1 VAFLDGIT
9 VLDLASVGPAA
20 RTSRWLSDFGASVV
34 KVGPVP
40 AHGGVQLTP
49 PFHAY
54 SGHRGMER
62 VLLDLKAPAGV
73 ETFLRLASA
82 ADVVIESFRP
92 GVADRLGVGFDAVR
106 SVRPSVVYC
115 STTGYGQHGPRAQW
129 AGHDL
134 NYQGVSGYLDLTGR
148 DGSGQPPVPGATL
161 ADGAGGGLHAVAS
174 ILAALIRARTGGE
187 GAYLDVAAADG
198 MLALMALPVDEFLAE
213 GTEPGP
219 GRSLL
224 TGRYACYGV
233 YRAAD
238 GWLTVAAIEPRFWT
252 NLCSMVGLE
261 HWATHQ
267 FDDAAQDGIRG
278 ELAAVLM
285 TRTRDEWVSLL
296 GPADTCVAPVLSVP
310 EVTTDAQYRAR
321 GCFVAASHPAHGAFT
336 QVAPVLAGMDR
347 PAHVQAKDSSIT
359 DTQVVLG
366 RAGIDRDTID
376 SLIAAGV
383 VA

>member
-1 VAFLDGIT
+1 MAFLDGIT

-40 AHGGVQLTP
+40 AQGGVQLTP

-73 ETFLRLASA
+73 DTFLRLAA
-82 ADVVIESFRP
+82 GADVVIESFRP
-92 GVADRLGVGFDAVR
+92 GVAERLGVGYAAVR

-115 STTGYGQHGPRAQW
+115 STTGYGQDGPRARW

-148 DGSGQPPVPGATL
+148 DGAGQPPVPGATL

-174 ILAALIRARTGGE
+174 ILAALIRARSGGE

-213 GTEPGP
+213 GTEQAP

-238 GWLTVAAIEPRFWT
+238 GWLTVAAIEPRFWA

-261 HWATHQ
+261 QWASHQ
-267 FDDAAQDGIRG
+267 FDDAVQGRIRA
-278 ELAAVLM
+278 ELTAVLI
-285 TRTRDEWVSLL
+285 TRTRDEWASLL

-321 GCFVAASHPAHGAFT
+321 GCFVTASHPSHGEFA

-347 PAHVQAKDSSIT
+347 CDHVQAKDSSVT
-359 DTQVVLG
+359 DSEVVLG
-366 RAGIDRDTID
+366 RAGLDRDAID
-376 SLIAAGV
+376 ALVAAGV